1 MYRRTTKPTG
11 KGSFSSRHD
20 RHSLSS
26 CSCTNCVTWS
36 RVAEEGRFTRAAARL
51 HVAQPSVSSAVAAL
65 EQELGAPLFHR
76 ARHEVVLT
84 GAGEVFLPWARQV
97 LADCEAGAAAV
108 RDLLGLR
115 RGRLALGAT
124 PSLTTNLLPPVLA
137 AFHGEYPALELS
149 VFEAGSRDLVSRLE
163 SGEIDLAVVIL
174 PVDRPWVATSFLM
187 EEELVL
193 AVDNRHALADR
204 RSIRVAELER
214 VPLVM
219 FKDGYDLREATIEAC
234 HQAGFD
240 PLLAMSGL
248 EMDGA
253 LALAGAGV
261 AAAVVPESVV
271 APDGPLRA
279 VRFRGGGLRRK
290 IGLASRR
297 DRPLSPA
304 AQAFVAALETYVT
317 SDAR

>member
-1 MYRRTTKPTG
+1 VQLHQLRYVV
-11 KGSFSSRHD
+11 
-20 RHSLSS
+20 
-26 CSCTNCVTWS
+26 C
-36 RVAEEGRFTRAAARL
+36 VAEERKFTRAAGRL

-65 EQELGAPLFHR
+65 EHELGALLFHR

-84 GAGEVFLPWARQV
+84 GAGEAFLPWARQV
-97 LADCEAGAAAV
+97 LADCEAGVAAV
-108 RDLLGLR
+108 RDLMGLQ
-115 RGRLALGAT
+115 RGRLSLGAT

-137 AFHGEYPALELS
+137 GFHADHPALELS
-149 VFEAGSRDLVSRLE
+149 VYEAGSRDLVRRLE
-163 SGEIDLAVVIL
+163 AGEIDLAVIIL
-174 PVDRPWVATSFLM
+174 PVDRPWLTTSPLM

-193 AVDNRHALADR
+193 AVDAGHPLAGR
-204 RSIRVAELER
+204 RSIRVAELEA

-234 HQAGFD
+234 RRAGFA

-271 APDGPLRA
+271 PPDGPLRA
-279 VRFRGGGLRRK
+279 VRFRGGTLRRR

-304 AQAFVAALETYVT
+304 AQAFVTALGEHV
-317 SDAR
+317 ARRAPEP